1 MLRSRLNDDLK
12 VSLKAKDQIAVST
25 LRLILA
31 ALKDR
36 DIAARGEG
44 NCDGVGEEEI
54 LHLLQKMIRQRRDAI
69 VLYQQAGRDE
79 LAEREGAEIEVI
91 QRFLPKQLSA
101 EEMQGAI
108 EEVIDEL
115 AAKSIKDMGRVMSRA
130 ESVPRL
136 IHLLSPDRSRTIVRV
151 PPTGTDAPASYLLV
165 CAPAPE
171 S

>member
-12 VSLKAKDQIAVST
+12 VALKAKDKIAVST

-44 NCDGVGEEEI
+44 NCDGIGEEEI
-54 LHLLQKMIRQRRDAI
+54 LLLLQKMIRQRRDAI

-115 AAKSIKDMGRVMSRA
+115 AAGSIKDMGRVMSTLRERYGGRMEFA
-130 ESVPRL
+130 KASTVVKQQ
-136 IHLLSPDRSRTIVRV
+136 LS
-151 PPTGTDAPASYLLV
+151 
-165 CAPAPE
+165 
-171 S
+171 